1 MNYEDILSKETT
13 FEIVPHISE
22 ELYELAAQRVK
33 QYDTLFPNF
42 FNAAHDFLEELSG
55 YPYEIDAYSIDSYQP
70 VFYVVEEGVYTD
82 PVYFLAHTIESFYL
96 DIMCRINIEAV
107 YHFDYYDLYILEHVV
122 FRTFTYCMQNIQ
134 YNKRFKLIKSSDE
147 IKKLNLSFETFTGI
161 DCLANI
167 SDWFFIR
174 TIYTT
179 DTDSGRIW
187 EVHNSSQQLEEGISR
202 EERDRIIGSETETI
216 NAIVNIENVDEKVST
231 IEKHIKLLEDINRNV
246 NKRKSKVPPKNPFQD
261 VKLNEK
267 YKMLMPLSFNLSM
280 ILFHRYRFKKDKEDL
295 DALVFVVGSA
305 ILNNLR
311 KRKYSNWD
319 LNIWKSDFDNSYV
332 IFQYLM
338 DGELRVYNT
347 KTSDCCVSA
356 VYLLS
361 EKIDEYFNTFHN
373 HIGYNKLNE
382 VAKAEFIAR
391 DPEDRFELLK
401 KKRDSTILLRLKKK
415 LLTAFYNVCD
425 LNQMSFYENEIEKCE
440 AEIREVL
447 IREEAEYVLLDIVKT
462 IDFIYLLTLTI
473 PFVID
478 LTNDEDEK
486 EKLEDICSRLE
497 DIEREFRREV
507 YSRDSILKKYRKQ
520 TALNLD
526 VIRDAEAEYYR
537 GEVQKE
543 KNRTELIKFHVLQSL
558 DALKDSDVNTI
569 VANRLGYMKNYDFNE
584 EDYEFLDSV
593 SVRISEAIKK
603 KVSGEQLFQK
613 LKSSLYLELNTY
625 GQKISVNVLE
635 TLVTAEYL
643 YSLYIKG
650 KTPEEGFDYSCI
662 SALYYQ
668 AFEALYND
676 LIIRP
681 YLARVKMEMGVDP
694 FIIRMGEKPWLRKKE
709 KAAGYGFFPEKRIS
723 AFVDHAGFK
732 NECMIGN
739 FVYLLQQTVNEKGA
753 AEVKYFSKF
762 LDDIFAPGWRK
773 SIKGFA
779 DAVDVARE
787 HRNAASHGGTIIS
800 YSMAHKDKERV
811 IIVEEF
817 EKANL
822 YKNLVKQM
830 LSYFKH

>member
-107 YHFDYYDLYILEHVV
+107 YHFDYYDLYILEHIV

-246 NKRKSKVPPKNPFQD
+246 NKRKSKVPLKNPFQD

-319 LNIWKSDFDNSYV
+319 LNIWESDFDNSHV
-332 IFQYLM
+332 VFKYLM
-338 DGELRVYNT
+338 DGELYMYSTR
-347 KTSDCCVSA
+347 TSDCCVSA

-373 HIGYNKLNE
+373 RIGYSKLNE
-382 VAKAEFIAR
+382 VAKAEFVKG
-391 DPEDRFELLK
+391 DKEDEFELFK

-425 LNQMSFYENEIEKCE
+425 LNQMSFYEQELDKCE

-447 IREEAEYVLLDIVKT
+447 IKEEAEYVLSDIVRT

-473 PFVID
+473 PFVVD
-478 LTNDEDEK
+478 STDDENEK

-497 DIEREFRREV
+497 DIERDFRREA

-520 TALNLD
+520 TALNLAA
-526 VIRDAEAEYYR
+526 IRDAEAEYYR

-558 DALKDSDVNTI
+558 DALKNTDVNTI
-569 VANRLGYMKNYDFNE
+569 VTNRLSYMKNYDFNE
-584 EDYEFLDSV
+584 DDYDFLDSV
-593 SVRISEAIKK
+593 SVQISEAIKK
-603 KVSGEQLFQK
+603 KVSGEQLFQN
-613 LKSSLYLELNTY
+613 LKSTLYLELNAY
-625 GQKISVNVLE
+625 GQTISVSVLE

-643 YSLYIKG
+643 YNLYIKG
-650 KTPEEGFDYSCI
+650 KVPEEGFDYSCI

-681 YLARVKMEMGVDP
+681 YIGRVRREIGVAPFVARMKTKLYE
-694 FIIRMGEKPWLRKKE
+694 RSQERS
-709 KAAGYGFFPEKRIS
+709 AGYGFFPEKRIGS
-723 AFVDHAGFK
+723 FVDYTGFK

-739 FVYLLQQTVNEKGA
+739 FVFLLQNTVDERRS
-753 AEVKYFSKF
+753 AEVRYFSQF
-762 LDDIFAPGWRK
+762 LDEIFVTGWRK
-773 SIKGFA
+773 NISAFA
-779 DAVDVARE
+779 VAIDAARE

-800 YSMAHKDKERV
+800 YSMAHNDKERV
-811 IIVEEF
+811 IIVDEF
-817 EKANL
+817 EKANI
-822 YKNLVKQM
+822 YKNLVKQL
-830 LSYFKH
+830 LSFFKH